1 MSRLR
6 FRSIFISDIHLGTV
20 DCKSAYLMDFLRH
33 TEAQQLYL
41 VGDIIDLEAL
51 EKRPYWPVEHG
62 AVLAEFLAIAA
73 RGTQVTYIPGNH
85 DAPMRGLC
93 GQKIGAIDV
102 RLNAIHHTADGRRF
116 RVCHGDEFDQSGI
129 GKPWLIHLGEDAYRL
144 LCWINRRFNAWRK
157 YFKLPYLPLSIITKS
172 RIGRALNY
180 IRQYEQLAADAARE
194 AGVDGLICG
203 HIHFGSMREVDGVL
217 YLNDGDWVEHC
228 TALVEHFDG
237 TLELIHWSERRGSL
251 ARTSRSEFVPLPA
264 AAMAL
269 AGLDLGAL
277 IAQQNESN
285 FAAHGSEKA
294 AA

>member
-1 MSRLR
+1 
-6 FRSIFISDIHLGTV
+6 
-20 DCKSAYLMDFLRH
+20 
-33 TEAQQLYL
+33 
-41 VGDIIDLEAL
+41 
-51 EKRPYWPVEHG
+51 
-62 AVLAEFLAIAA
+62 
-73 RGTQVTYIPGNH
+73 
-85 DAPMRGLC
+85 
-93 GQKIGAIDV
+93 
-102 RLNAIHHTADGRRF
+102 
-116 RVCHGDEFDQSGI
+116 
-129 GKPWLIHLGEDAYRL
+129 
-144 LCWINRRFNAWRK
+144 
-157 YFKLPYLPLSIITKS
+157 LPLSIITKS

-180 IRQYEQLAADAARE
+180 IRQYEQLAADAARA

-277 IAQQNESN
+277 ITQPNESN
-285 FAAHGSEKA
+285 FAARISEKA